1 MQNILKI
8 LRYMYVSNVS
18 KKVIDSARFVK
29 IATNKKQK
37 QKNHMLKSFTHKFI
51 DFIKFNVY
59 FMKIC

>member
-29 IATNKKQK
+29 IATNKKNK
-37 QKNHMLKSFTHKFI
+37 TKKPHVKKFHSQ
-51 DFIKFNVY
+51 VY
-59 FMKIC
+59 